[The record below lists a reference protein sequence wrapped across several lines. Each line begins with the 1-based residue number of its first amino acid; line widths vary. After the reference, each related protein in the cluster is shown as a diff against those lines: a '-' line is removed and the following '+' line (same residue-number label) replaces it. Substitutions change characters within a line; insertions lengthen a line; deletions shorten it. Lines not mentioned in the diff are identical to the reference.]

1 MSEVPSKARARVRQT
16 QPSDF
21 AQIEA
26 LCRAVYPSSP
36 PWTATQL
43 SSHLATFPEGQLVAI
58 DRTDRVV
65 GMAASLIVLWD
76 DYDAMGSWRDFTAG
90 GMFSNHDPV
99 HGRTLYGAEIMVD
112 PTAQGGGIGSAL
124 YRARRALTERLGLL
138 RIRAGARLRGY
149 GAVAETMS
157 PFEYVV
163 EVASGKRRD
172 PTLSFQLGRGF
183 HVFDVVHGY
192 LQHDPDSRGWA
203 ALIQWINEAVA
214 SPDDFGVSDPR
225 LVPYEP
231 RRGGAE
237 VTGGGL

>member
-1 MSEVPSKARARVRQT
+1 MTTPSKRRVRVRPT
-16 QPSDF
+16 QSSDF
-21 AQIEA
+21 SQIEA

-36 PWTATQL
+36 PWTAKQL
-43 SSHLATFPEGQLVAI
+43 SSHLDLFPEGQLVAI
-58 DRTDRVV
+58 DADSRVV
-65 GMAASLIVLWD
+65 GMAASLVVLWD

-90 GMFSNHDPV
+90 GMFSNHDITR
-99 HGRTLYGAEIMVD
+99 GRTLYGAEIMVD

-124 YRARRALTERLGLL
+124 YRARRALAQRLGLL

-149 GAVAETMS
+149 GAVADVMS

-163 EVASGKRRD
+163 AVASGKRRD

-192 LQHDPDSRGWA
+192 LQHDPESRGWA
-203 ALIQWINEAVA
+203 ALIQWINTAVA

-231 RRGGAE
+231 RHGAAE
-237 VTGGGL
+237 VRDNGF

>member
-1 MSEVPSKARARVRQT
+1 MTSPSTSKVRVRPT
-16 QPSDF
+16 RASDF
-21 AQIEA
+21 GQIEV

-36 PWTATQL
+36 PWTSTQL
-43 SSHLATFPEGQLVAI
+43 SSHLATFPEGQFVAL
-58 DRTDRVV
+58 DDGGRVV
-65 GMAASLIVLWD
+65 GMAASLVVLWD
-76 DYDAMGSWRDFTAG
+76 DYDAMGSWRDFTAA
-90 GMFSNHDPV
+90 GMFTNHNPTR
-99 HGRTLYGAEIMVD
+99 GRTLYGAEIMVD

-124 YRARRALTERLGLL
+124 YRSRRALAERQGLL

-192 LQHDPDSRGWA
+192 LQHDPESRGWA
-203 ALIQWINEAVA
+203 ALIQWVNEAVA
-214 SPDDFGVSDPR
+214 TPDDFGVSDPR

-231 RRGGAE
+231 RRGM
-237 VTGGGL
+237 